1 MKKKNLFYLIVI
13 SFLIFIIYMLS
24 GTYGL
29 IDYKRYNQYL
39 FNNSKDLQ
47 FHYKYSNIINH
58 LRPYKINGKT
68 HDYLFNFIH
77 SVETNNMILFLGD
90 SWFDQIN
97 YNNYSKSF
105 DKIKGFASKK
115 NLNVINGG
123 ITSFSPS
130 LMHMQLK
137 ILKDDFNIIPTT
149 IIIHIDQTDIG
160 DEFCRY
166 KERKIFDKKGH
177 LIAVERFNFDKEVFN
192 GQKIYKYSEI
202 KLKKYSVIRFIGLS
216 NFTIS
221 YFVRKNIFKLNKIIK
236 HGWRTGDERNYY
248 KCRFKV
254 IKSFLDN
261 KNLKADI
268 YFKKTLYYFLNHL
281 DNQDSIKQV
290 IITTFPHRNHIE
302 NTYKNN
308 VSTLVDEVLANYESK
323 FQHINFSKSS
333 FENFKLDE
341 LYIVGDEASHL
352 TPKYHNEIFIEKI
365 INYINF

>member
-1 MKKKNLFYLIVI
+1 MKKKNLFYLILI
-13 SFLIFIIYMLS
+13 SFLIFIIYILS
-24 GTYGL
+24 GVYGL
-29 IDYKRYNQYL
+29 IDYKKYNQYL

-47 FHYKYSNIINH
+47 FHYEYSNKINH

-68 HDYLFNFIH
+68 NDYLFNFIH
-77 SVETNNMILFLGD
+77 SVKSKNIILFLGD

-97 YNNYSKSF
+97 YKNYSKSF
-105 DKIKGFASKK
+105 DKIKSFSSKK
-115 NLNVINGG
+115 NLNIINGG

-137 ILKDDFNIIPTT
+137 ILENDFNIIPTK
-149 IIIHIDQTDIG
+149 IVIHIDQTDIG

-166 KERKIFDKKGH
+166 KERKIFDKKGY

-202 KLKKYSVIRFIGLS
+202 KLQKYSVRRFIRLS
-216 NFTIS
+216 NFTVS
-221 YFVRKNIFKLNKIIK
+221 YFVRKNIFRINKIIEN
-236 HGWRTGDERNYY
+236 GWRTGDERNYY

-254 IKSFLDN
+254 IKSFLDR
-261 KNLKADI
+261 KNLKADK
-268 YFKKTLYYFLNHL
+268 YFKKTLYNFFNHL

-290 IITTFPHRNHIE
+290 IISTFPHRNHIE

-308 VSTLVDEVLANYESK
+308 VSTLVDEVLESYENK

-333 FENFKLDE
+333 FENFELDKL
-341 LYIVGDEASHL
+341 YVVGDEASHL

-365 INYINF
+365 IDYINF

>member
-1 MKKKNLFYLIVI
+1 MKKKNFFYLII
-13 SFLIFIIYMLS
+13 INFLIFIIYILS
-24 GTYGL
+24 GVYGL
-29 IDYKRYNQYL
+29 IDYKKYNQYL
-39 FNNSKDLQ
+39 FKNSKDLE

-58 LRPYKINGKT
+58 LRSYKINGET
-68 HDYLFNFIH
+68 GDYLFNFIN
-77 SVETNNMILFLGD
+77 STESKNKILFLGD

-97 YNNYSKSF
+97 LKEYSKSF
-105 DKIKGFASKK
+105 TKLKNFSSKNK
-115 NLNVINGG
+115 FDIINGG
-123 ITSFSPS
+123 ISSFSPS
-130 LMHMQLK
+130 LMHLQLK
-137 ILKDDFNIIPTT
+137 ILKNDFGISPKI

-166 KERKIFDKKGH
+166 KERKKFNKKGH
-177 LIAVERFNFDKEVFN
+177 IVAVERFNFDKEVFN

-221 YFVRKNIFKLNKIIK
+221 YFVRKNIFRLNKIIK

-261 KNLKADI
+261 KNLEANT
-268 YFKKTLYYFLNHL
+268 YFKKTLNNFFNYLG
-281 DNQDSIKQV
+281 NQDSIEQ
-290 IITTFPHRNHIE
+290 IIISTFPHRNHIE
-302 NTYKNN
+302 GTYKNN
-308 VSTLVDEVLANYESK
+308 VSTLVDEVLENYENK

-333 FENFKLDE
+333 FKDFELDK
-341 LYIVGDEASHL
+341 LYIAGDEASHL